1 MQPLKWISPMFKIH
15 LFIEEFDRHY
25 FFNKNRGSWG
35 VGHISYQLSVISYQF
50 KREGLEVNEWFTVG
64 DRLFYYRELW
74 FINLIRILTC
84 RANEGDR

>member
-1 MQPLKWISPMFKIH
+1 
-15 LFIEEFDRHY
+15 
-25 FFNKNRGSWG
+25 